1 MSNPCLQ
8 FQAEYKG
15 PEVQMPELVE
25 RRGKQSGEEL
35 CGTSQ
40 SKITS
45 ATKERKDPLNTKSLG
60 NE

>member
-1 MSNPCLQ
+1 M
-8 FQAEYKG
+8 
-15 PEVQMPELVE
+15 MPELVE

-40 SKITS
+40 SNVTS

-60 NE
+60 NK